1 MRRGLMFG
9 CFGLLG
15 LCVICAGVGY
25 FAGLPRVR
33 DGLRD
38 GVADFG
44 ATEIAEIFAVPGAA
58 GPGTYLLTEAD
69 INARIQA
76 ENPDAQNIDDWLID
90 ITPAGYDVGFTASG
104 DNVTYSG
111 NLIAEDGRLKVTN
124 TEADASFFEWF
135 FSAGAMG
142 DAIEKTFNT
151 WLDANNL
158 TLTDVQLGD
167 GEMTLV
173 TQPAG

>member
-1 MRRGLMFG
+1 MRRGFMIG

-33 DGLRD
+33 DGLQD
-38 GVADFG
+38 GVANFG
-44 ATEIAEIFAVPGAA
+44 ATEIAEIFAIPGAA
-58 GPGTYLLTEAD
+58 GPGIHTLTEAD

-76 ENPDAQNIDDWLID
+76 ENPDTNNIDDWLID
-90 ITPAGYDVGFTASG
+90 ITPAGYDVGFSANSEA
-104 DNVTYSG
+104 VSYSG
-111 NLIAEDGRLKVTN
+111 NMVAENGRLSVTN
-124 TEADASFFEWF
+124 TEADATFFEWF

-142 DAIEKTFNT
+142 NAVERSFNT

-158 TLTDVQLGD
+158 TLTDVQLAD
-167 GEMTLV
+167 GEVTLV
-173 TQPAG
+173 TEAG